1 MITNTKKLLLFL
13 VVVCFSGM
21 LSAQSIYW
29 NDGKELIR
37 KIDANTYEPVPAGA
51 VSYKISDNKCLQ
63 YTSGDI
69 DEATPIFRYETDGN
83 KVNFYKNDEL
93 IGYYKKSEGRYYT
106 VSLLSDDTIG
116 KENTLGVLL
125 NGKLY
130 NSSGKVRFTVDN
142 GIPAEVIGLFLF
154 MIS

>member
-1 MITNTKKLLLFL
+1 MITNSKKFLLIL
-13 VVVCFSGM
+13 VAVCFSGM

-63 YTSGDI
+63 YINGDI
-69 DEATPIFRYETDGN
+69 DEATPIFRYEANDN
-83 KVNFYKNDEL
+83 KVNFYKNDQL
-93 IGYYKKSEGRYYT
+93 LGYYKKSEGRYYK
-106 VSLLSDDTIG
+106 VSLLSDGTIG
-116 KENTLGVLL
+116 KEDTLGVLL

-130 NSSGKVRFTVDN
+130 NSSGKVRLTIDN
-142 GIPAEVIGLFLF
+142 GIPSEVIGLFLF
-154 MIS
+154 IIS